1 MEAKFSPRV
10 KDVISFSKEALRL
23 GHEYVGTEHLLLG
36 IIREGEGVAIKLLKA
51 LAVDTVKLRRMVEH
65 VIKRSK
71 TTVANSSESISL
83 VKQAERALKITYL
96 EAKLFKSNKI
106 GTEHLLLA
114 ILKDDDNVVT
124 QVLSQLGVDY
134 DAVKEEL
141 EVSNAMPE
149 AEFPG
154 SSTMMMTTMMH
165 SAQEGVKGRL
175 TPRQRPQFWIIL
187 DGTSPKWPKRTN

>member
-10 KDVISFSKEALRL
+10 KDVISFSKEEALRL

-83 VKQAERALKITYL
+83 VKQA
-96 EAKLFKSNKI
+96 
-106 GTEHLLLA
+106 
-114 ILKDDDNVVT
+114 
-124 QVLSQLGVDY
+124 
-134 DAVKEEL
+134 DA
-141 EVSNAMPE
+141 
-149 AEFPG
+149 
-154 SSTMMMTTMMH
+154 H
-165 SAQEGVKGRL
+165 
-175 TPRQRPQFWIIL
+175 
-187 DGTSPKWPKRTN
+187 

>member
-10 KDVISFSKEALRL
+10 RDVIGFSKEEALRL

-36 IIREGEGVAIKLLKA
+36 IIREGEGVAIKLLKS

-65 VIKRSK
+65 VIKRNK
-71 TTVANSSESISL
+71 TTIANSSDSIAL

-124 QVLSQLGVDY
+124 
-134 DAVKEEL
+134 
-141 EVSNAMPE
+141 
-149 AEFPG
+149 
-154 SSTMMMTTMMH
+154 
-165 SAQEGVKGRL
+165 R
-175 TPRQRPQFWIIL
+175 
-187 DGTSPKWPKRTN
+187 